1 MQAEETEVRN
11 AYMAKIGFLL
21 LSGGKSSRMGT
32 PKALLEIEGKTLLET
47 VAEAGKRFEERIL
60 SVNDPFIPTPDGFVR
75 CVDVYP
81 NCGPMA
87 GIHAALTMTDCDAL
101 VTAPCDAPYYSSE
114 LAQYLLG
121 QFEPEL
127 DALVLMDRDGR
138 AQPLTGV
145 YSKSCLPVLEE
156 HLKTNR
162 LKIMWMLEEMKLKRI
177 SLPDHI
183 AQKVFRNLNTKE
195 EYEHFQ
201 ERDKGNAPV

>member
-1 MQAEETEVRN
+1 
-11 AYMAKIGFLL
+11 MAKIGFLL
-21 LSGGKSSRMGT
+21 LSGGKSSRMGM

-47 VAEAGKRFEERIL
+47 VAEAGREFEEKIL
-60 SVNDPFIPTPDGFVR
+60 SVNDPLIPTPEGFVR
-75 CVDVYP
+75 CADVYP
-81 NCGPMA
+81 HCGPMA
-87 GIHAALTMTDCDAL
+87 GIHAALSMTHCDAL

-114 LAQYLLG
+114 LARYLLS

-127 DALVLMDRDGR
+127 DALVLVDQDGR

-145 YSKSCLPVLEE
+145 YSKSCLPLLED

-177 SLPDHI
+177 ALPEHI

-195 EYEHFQ
+195 EYERFQ
-201 ERDKGNAPV
+201 DAGRGSAPI